1 MEKVRRPFSSPKV
14 AFAAAAAFALLVMFA
29 LTLSVKRYRAPE
41 AAPPE
46 ALAHIAAKNH
56 DAAVI
61 AAARQRADS
70 AASTNA
76 AESLAEAQR
85 RGEAEANVMLGRF
98 PNGDNRTNDPG
109 RRD

>member
-1 MEKVRRPFSSPKV
+1 VEKVRRRFSSPRV
-14 AFAAAAAFALLVMFA
+14 AFAVAAAFALLVMVA
-29 LTLSVKRYRAPE
+29 LTLSVKRYREPE

-46 ALAHIAAKNH
+46 ALAHIAAKNR

-70 AASTNA
+70 AASTDA
-76 AESLAEAQR
+76 AESLAEAR
-85 RGEAEANVMLGRF
+85 RGETEANAMPAGA
-98 PNGDNRTNDPG
+98 PDGGNRTGPA

>member
-1 MEKVRRPFSSPKV
+1 VEKVRRRFSSPRV
-14 AFAAAAAFALLVMFA
+14 AFAVAAAFALLVMVA
-29 LTLSVKRYRAPE
+29 LTLSVKRYREPE

-76 AESLAEAQR
+76 AESLAEARR
-85 RGEAEANVMLGRF
+85 RGETEAEAMPAGA
-98 PNGDNRTNDPG
+98 PDGGNRTGPA

>member
-1 MEKVRRPFSSPKV
+1 MV
-14 AFAAAAAFALLVMFA
+14 A
-29 LTLSVKRYRAPE
+29 LTLSVNRYRAPE

-46 ALAHIAAKNH
+46 ALAHIAARNH
-56 DAAVI
+56 DAAVV

-70 AASTNA
+70 AESTNA

-85 RGEAEANVMLGRF
+85 GGEAQANATLAGVPDVGS
-98 PNGDNRTNDPG
+98 RTDAPG

>member
-1 MEKVRRPFSSPKV
+1 MRRRFSSPRV

-76 AESLAEAQR
+76 AENLAEAQR
-85 RGEAEANVMLGRF
+85 RGETEANATLAGVPDG
-98 PNGDNRTNDPG
+98 GNRTDG
-109 RRD
+109 LARRD